1 MSILCALGGHEAGA
15 GEVYNCG
22 YWFSRCRRCGRD
34 MIRAGGTWEIVPRG
48 HRVVWR
54 TGRGHHS
61 IPTDFAH
68 ALPVLHPAANLPM
81 VRPRF
86 ASWSRQMVA
95 SRQAAPAPAGAAE
108 AVEAAEAEPYYPPL
122 LVLAAI
128 VGTSLQ
134 WLLGGGG
141 RRRGLA

>member
-1 MSILCALGGHEAGA
+1 MSILCALGGHEAGP

-22 YWFSRCRRCGRD
+22 YWFSRWRRCGRD
-34 MIRAGGTWEIVPRG
+34 MLRAGGTWETVPPG

-54 TGRGHHS
+54 TGARSHS

-68 ALPVLHPAANLPM
+68 ALPILHPAANLPM

-86 ASWSRQMVA
+86 MSWSRHMIG
-95 SRQAAPAPAGAAE
+95 SRKAMAAE
-108 AVEAAEAEPYYPPL
+108 PDAPEAEPHYPPL

-128 VGTSLQ
+128 VGAGLQ
-134 WLLGGGG
+134 WLLGGRPQ
-141 RRRGLA
+141 RRELA